1 MKDYPQIK
9 MPSADKLGEIRN
21 RLMNEEMNYDKEN
34 ERDDH
39 HRIYANWNDGQKIV
53 FHAIMKSIDT
63 NPGKLIFVDGHG
75 CTGKTYLWKAVT
87 IKIRSEGK
95 IVLAVASCGITT
107 LLLDGGRTTHSWFH
121 IPLNTTDE
129 STCDIKLGTD
139 LAVWLNKTL
148 LIIWDE
154 APMAHRNCF
163 EALDKSLRDIL
174 RCKNKN
180 SDRIP
185 FGGMTI
191 VLGGDFRQI
200 LPMATKEKRE
210 HIVNASNKRSY
221 LWSHFTV
228 YKLK

>member
-1 MKDYPQIK
+1 
-9 MPSADKLGEIRN
+9 
-21 RLMNEEMNYDKEN
+21 
-34 ERDDH
+34 
-39 HRIYANWNDGQKIV
+39 
-53 FHAIMKSIDT
+53 
-63 NPGKLIFVDGHG
+63 
-75 CTGKTYLWKAVT
+75 
-87 IKIRSEGK
+87 
-95 IVLAVASCGITT
+95 
-107 LLLDGGRTTHSWFH
+107 
-121 IPLNTTDE
+121 
-129 STCDIKLGTD
+129 
-139 LAVWLNKTL
+139 
-148 LIIWDE
+148 
-154 APMAHRNCF
+154 MAHRNWF